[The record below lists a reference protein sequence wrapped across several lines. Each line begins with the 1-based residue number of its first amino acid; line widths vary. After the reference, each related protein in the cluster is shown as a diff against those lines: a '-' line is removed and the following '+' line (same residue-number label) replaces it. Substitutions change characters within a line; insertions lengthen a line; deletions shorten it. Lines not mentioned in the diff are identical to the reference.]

1 MSNLERRY
9 ARLLRLYP
17 AAYRAERGPELLDAL
32 LQAEPGPREVRAL
45 IFGALRAHAA
55 RDHVPSARRDW
66 LTAFRAAALMLLV
79 SGIVGLWVQLSFPIE
94 NLRFGIATTAITLV
108 ALGSAVGGRY
118 LLATVATVAATAT
131 AAGSGFGSGLAWQLP
146 LAALLLAPLHW
157 HRPGRAS
164 GVLRYVPL
172 LPVLLAAA
180 DELFTHA
187 FPAVSGILQRGLL
200 MGVVV
205 AALLW
210 LAVDERV
217 PMAVGLLF
225 LNTLLVQVAYLVAT
239 GQANL
244 VAVVLQMA
252 FVGLPPVILLTS
264 ASARS
269 RHQAIV

>member
-55 RDHVPSARRDW
+55 HVPSPLRDW

-79 SGIVGLWVQLSFPIE
+79 SGIVGLGMQLSVPYE
-94 NLRFGIATTAITLV
+94 NRRFGVATLV
-108 ALGSAVGGRY
+108 LTVLALASAVGGRY
-118 LLATVATVAATAT
+118 LLAAIATVAATAT
-131 AAGSGFGSGLAWQLP
+131 AAGSGFGLGLAWQLP
-146 LAALLLAPLHW
+146 LAALLLVPLHW
-157 HRPGRAS
+157 RRPGSAS

-172 LPVLLAAA
+172 LPVLLVAA

-239 GQANL
+239 GQGNL
-244 VAVVLQMA
+244 AARVLQMA

-269 RHQAIV
+269 RQQATV